1 MRREVERNC
10 SFSRGGSLRNR
21 VVSKEER
28 SDDVNILVGV
38 TKKSLLWMTADFFIT
53 VIFAIFDN
61 VLMSG

>member
-1 MRREVERNC
+1 
-10 SFSRGGSLRNR
+10 